1 MEGTEWVG
9 KWSSYS
15 MQGKNFKKII
25 RDMQGTGENKKDI
38 STETDVV

>member
-9 KWSSYS
+9 KWSSFS

-25 RDMQGTGENKKDI
+25 RDMQGIEGNKKDI
-38 STETDVV
+38 WTETDMF